1 MAESDTEPRQTPD
14 EIQAEINREQRRL
27 AETLDELS
35 VQARPANIARRQ
47 VAKAK
52 ERGTRIFDEARALV
66 LGGGAVRVESHLV
79 QPEEGSIVIKGDD
92 KVVTTYQSRGQLP
105 PEALILAAGVGTVI
119 AVGIVA
125 WAVRRKRK

>member
-1 MAESDTEPRQTPD
+1 MTAGDTEPRQTAA
-14 EIQAEINREQRRL
+14 EVQAEIEREQRRL
-27 AETLDELS
+27 AETLDELG

-52 ERGTRIFDEARALV
+52 ERGTRILDEARALV
-66 LGGGAVRVESHLV
+66 VGGGAVRVESHLV
-79 QPEEGSIVIKGDD
+79 HPEEGSIVVKGDD

-105 PEALILAAGVGTVI
+105 PEALILAAGVGAVI
-119 AVGIVA
+119 AVGVVA

>member
-1 MAESDTEPRQTPD
+1 MAGSDTEPRQTPD
-14 EIQAEINREQRRL
+14 QVQAEINREQRRL

-35 VQARPANIARRQ
+35 EQARPANIARRQ

-52 ERGTRIFDEARALV
+52 DRGTRIFDEARALV

-79 QPEEGSIVIKGDD
+79 QPEEGSIVLKGDD

-105 PEALILAAGVGTVI
+105 PEALILAAGVGAVI
-119 AVGIVA
+119 AVGVVA